1 MTATTS
7 TSRYCVAAMDPSVA
21 ADVRA
26 TLVAPDYDHPA
37 YVEIAGDPAPCRV
50 CLGRFEPGQESRIL
64 FTYDPFRVVEPELP
78 LPGPIFIHEDECT
91 PYAPSDGF
99 PESLTHGPLTFN
111 AYADDRRLVAAPR
124 TAVEDRD
131 AVEHTIA
138 LLLADPEI
146 RYIHVR
152 STRAGCFLCQVER
165 AQGA

>member
-1 MTATTS
+1 MTATTA
-7 TSRYCVAAMDPSVA
+7 TSRYTVVAMDPSVA

-26 TLVAPDYDHPA
+26 TLVAPDYEHPA
-37 YVEIAGDPAPCRV
+37 FVEIAGDPAPCRV

-64 FTYDPFRVVEPELP
+64 FTYDPFRVTEPELP
-78 LPGPIFIHEDECT
+78 LPGPIFIHEDECR
-91 PYAPSDGF
+91 PYDARGGF
-99 PESLTHGPLTFN
+99 PESLVRGPLTFN

-124 TAVEDRD
+124 TEAGDRD

-138 LLLADPEI
+138 LLLADPDV

-165 AQGA
+165 SAT